1 MKLKLISAL
10 FVAML
15 FLTGSKT
22 IPVYTLEDLTG
33 RFDPETHPEFVQV
46 PSRYTTQATT
56 MRKEAFEAYRQM
68 VAAAQRDGINLM
80 IVSGTRNR
88 ERQIEIWTEKWN
100 NLSGEPADKAREI
113 LSYSSMP
120 GTSRHHW
127 GTDIDINSVEVEYF
141 ETVQGERV
149 YNWLTENAMR
159 FGFFQPYIAK
169 GDHRQA
175 GYHEEKWHWSYF
187 PIADQMIRAY
197 KRMVGYEQIT
207 GFPGAE
213 VAQEVGVIEEF
224 VNGIP
229 DLHEMN
235 GGLFSA
241 NSTSK

>member
-1 MKLKLISAL
+1 MKLRLILIVVAATLL
-10 FVAML
+10 FS
-15 FLTGSKT
+15 GSKPV
-22 IPVYTLEDLTG
+22 PVYTLEDLTG
-33 RFDPETHPEFVQV
+33 RFNPENHPQFVTV

-68 VAAAQRDGINLM
+68 VAAAQGDGINLM

-100 NLSGEPADKAREI
+100 SLSGEPAEKAREI

-127 GTDIDINSVEVEYF
+127 GTDIDINSVEVDYF
-141 ETVQGERV
+141 ETPQGERV
-149 YNWLTENAMR
+149 YAWLRENALKY
-159 FGFFQPYIAK
+159 GFFQPYIAK
-169 GDHRQA
+169 GDYRQA

-187 PIADQMIRAY
+187 PIADQMLRAY
-197 KRMVGYEQIT
+197 KRMVDYSQIT

-213 VAQEVGVIEEF
+213 VAPEVGVIEEF

-229 DLHEMN
+229 DLHEIN
-235 GGLFSA
+235 GGLYTV
-241 NSTSK
+241 NQ